1 MQIDSIYSEESI
13 HKALIVCHD
22 DEVFDDLFKQ
32 LESDDYPICDIHE
45 VNSFKNDV
53 KRLLMIDYIDFN
65 NLEKL
70 LSQKDMDKLTT
81 IFMIDYHNVNNKLPK
96 INNPDI
102 NYYIVNK

>member
-32 LESDDYPICDIHE
+32 LEADDYPICNIHE
-45 VNSFKNDV
+45 VNSFQNDA

-65 NLEKL
+65 NLDKL
-70 LSQKDMDKLTT
+70 LSQKDMYKLTT
-81 IFMIDYHNVNNKLPK
+81 IFMIEYHNINKKPPK

-102 NYYIVNK
+102 NFYIVQ